1 MVLPSERLQ
10 RAQRMLAFD
19 AAGPQHAS
27 VEGSRSTR
35 ATRGQAAPRYDP
47 SAVDVPLHPRT
58 VDGPEGEEEEEE
70 DAAALG
76 EDDELFGR
84 HSEGPEHRAV
94 SGAPLDDDSHAVSA
108 ADERASVLFQEC
120 LRIKGP
126 IGWEAAKVL
135 LRDAAV
141 YENDSSGKS
150 P

>member
-1 MVLPSERLQ
+1 MWVLTLFSARGAAGATSRANGARACSPFYSPFFHPHAGSFAMVLPSERLQ

-27 VEGSRSTR
+27 VDGPRSTR

-58 VDGPEGEEEEEE
+58 VDGPEGEEEEE

-84 HSEGPEHRAV
+84 HSEGPEHRAD
-94 SGAPLDDDSHAVSA
+94 SGAPLDPDDT
-108 ADERASVLFQEC
+108 
-120 LRIKGP
+120 P
-126 IGWEAAKVL
+126 
-135 LRDAAV
+135 
-141 YENDSSGKS
+141 
-150 P
+150 

>member
-27 VEGSRSTR
+27 VDGPRSTR

-47 SAVDVPLHPRT
+47 SDVDVPLHPRT
-58 VDGPEGEEEEEE
+58 VDGPEGEEEEE

-84 HSEGPEHRAV
+84 HSEGPEHRAA
-94 SGAPLDDDSHAVSA
+94 SGAPLDHDPHVVSA
-108 ADERASVLFQEC
+108 ADDAMSARACAL
-120 LRIKGP
+120 
-126 IGWEAAKVL
+126 
-135 LRDAAV
+135 
-141 YENDSSGKS
+141 SGVFAHQGANWLEGCY
-150 P
+150 